1 MLFVKKLKRTFN
13 NYGFTNSAEKQWIK
27 YIIKVIGPLENRSVS
42 LKRTAGKISC
52 QEGWLPNF
60 LGTLMST
67 EWNVYLQH

>member
-1 MLFVKKLKRTFN
+1 MGLRITLKSN
-13 NYGFTNSAEKQWIK
+13 GIK
-27 YIIKVIGPLENRSVS
+27 YIIKVIGPLENRSVL
-42 LKRTAGKISC
+42 LKTTAGKISC